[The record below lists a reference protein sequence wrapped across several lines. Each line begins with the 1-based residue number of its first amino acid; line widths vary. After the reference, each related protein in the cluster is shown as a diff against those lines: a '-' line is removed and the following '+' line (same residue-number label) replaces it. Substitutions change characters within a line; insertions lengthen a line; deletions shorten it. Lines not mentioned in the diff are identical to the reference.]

1 MVVVVSIIVGNDV
14 VTSEENR
21 VSAGDLEENLLVLS
35 DGDIERLLI
44 VLYENV
50 N

>member
-1 MVVVVSIIVGNDV
+1 MVVVVSVIVRNDV
-14 VTSEENR
+14 VTSEEDR
-21 VSAGDLEENLLVLS
+21 VSAGDLEKNLLVFS

-44 VLYENV
+44 VLYPFV